1 VSTSTLANITSTIEK
16 QVRDL
21 NFYDQCEEQIQL
33 DADDLIALNSS
44 LKDKEG
50 SKDEDII
57 KYNKNADSIIRRI
70 KYIIPDTNKINIS
83 LLRTEKFENQQGQD

>member
-1 VSTSTLANITSTIEK
+1 MSTSTLANITSTIEK